1 MSIAFSPRPLQALE
15 RYVDRVANLG
25 ELVRE
30 SLSRLR
36 EQPESGER
44 ERHTKD
50 LESLNEVIDETKIV
64 KTAE

>member
-1 MSIAFSPRPLQALE
+1 
-15 RYVDRVANLG
+15 VANLG